1 MGREKMNEK
10 QLQLFKMQAEI
21 CKTMADPKRLMMVE
35 ELRNGELSVGELG
48 ARLGLPQAN
57 VSQHLSILRKRGIV
71 ATRRKGT
78 TVYYRL
84 SGNKIAD
91 ACDMVRSIL
100 EEQLEQSKSL
110 AGMMKSE

>member
-1 MGREKMNEK
+1 MNEK

-78 TVYYRL
+78 TIGCPGIRL
-84 SGNKIAD
+84 LMPAIWYAAYWKNNWNKVNHWQA
-91 ACDMVRSIL
+91 
-100 EEQLEQSKSL
+100 
-110 AGMMKSE
+110 